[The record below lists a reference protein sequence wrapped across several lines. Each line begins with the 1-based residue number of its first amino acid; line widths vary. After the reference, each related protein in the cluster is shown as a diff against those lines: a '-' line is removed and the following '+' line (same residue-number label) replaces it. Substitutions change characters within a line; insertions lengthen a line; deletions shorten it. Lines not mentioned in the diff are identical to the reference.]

1 MQACT
6 AKCQVFAMTARYLIP
21 LLFLVGL
28 LPVAAAQSD
37 DGEVPLGDLAR
48 AMRAADKP
56 SQQPVID
63 NENLPQTLNELRP
76 AADGTPVFSIH
87 GGNKFD
93 MSSPDGTCSLSFT
106 ANATALIT
114 DPVVNRELPSSEL
127 AKLDGPAVI
136 NNNTLEVSIYNGT
149 AWNLTDVTIGLTVI
163 RHNNPQEPE
172 AAFARSAKL
181 VPATLR
187 DVDNEPS
194 ENSAN
199 GEGMARRSDT
209 TVLYHLKGM
218 AQPLKTTTFREVMA
232 STLEP
237 GTEWHWA
244 IVQAKG
250 APPKS
255 VTAPPIPSQ
264 VIHLPMSTFPKLPLP
279 EITPPITQLRSARIG
294 R

>member
-1 MQACT
+1 
-6 AKCQVFAMTARYLIP
+6 MTARYLIP

-28 LPVAAAQSD
+28 LPAAAAQSD
-37 DGEVPLGDLAR
+37 DGDAPLGDLAR
-48 AMRAADKP
+48 AMRASDKP

-63 NENLPQTLNELRP
+63 NDNLSQTLKELKP
-76 AADGTPVFSIH
+76 AADSTPVFSIH

-163 RHNNPQEPE
+163 RHNTAGEPE
-172 AAFARSAKL
+172 AAFAGSAKL

-187 DVDNEPS
+187 EADDEPS

-199 GEGMARRSDT
+199 GEGMAKRSDT

-218 AQPLKTTTFREVMA
+218 AAPLKTTTFREVMA
-232 STLEP
+232 SALEP

-250 APPKS
+250 APPKPVAVLS
-255 VTAPPIPSQ
+255 IPSQ
-264 VIHLPMSTFPKLPLP
+264 AIHLPMSALPELPLP
-279 EITPPITQLRSARIG
+279 EIKPPLTKLRSTRIG
-294 R
+294 H